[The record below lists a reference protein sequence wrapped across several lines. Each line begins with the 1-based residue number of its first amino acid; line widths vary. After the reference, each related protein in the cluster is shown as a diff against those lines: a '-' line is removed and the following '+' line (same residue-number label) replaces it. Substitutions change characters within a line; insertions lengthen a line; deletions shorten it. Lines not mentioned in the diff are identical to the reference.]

1 MPIVSLNTKSP
12 IEDGRQSAR
21 ALSVRIGVERYF
33 EDLSWVTLP
42 EMSLKNGRRADLVAL
57 SGSGQVG
64 IIEVKSSIADFTSDQ
79 KWHEYRDYCDFFWFA
94 TLPDVP
100 VDIFPDTQ
108 GFMVADH
115 YGCEVHRAAEECK
128 MTAATR
134 KSMHLRFART
144 SAARLNLC
152 RDHFGLEYGQF
163 AGADTDII

>member
-1 MPIVSLNTKSP
+1 MPIVSLNSKSP
-12 IEDGRQSAR
+12 IEDGRQSTR
-21 ALSVRIGVERYF
+21 ALSVRLGVERYF

-57 SGSGQVG
+57 SATGQIG
-64 IIEVKSSIADFTSDQ
+64 IIEVKSSLADFKSDQ

-100 VDIFPDTQ
+100 ADIFPDSQ
-108 GFMVADH
+108 GFIMADQ
-115 YGCEVHRAAEECK
+115 YGCEIQRAANEHK

-144 SAARLNLC
+144 SAARLSHC
-152 RDHFGLEYGQF
+152 RDHFGLDYDQF
-163 AGADTDII
+163 AKSDADVV